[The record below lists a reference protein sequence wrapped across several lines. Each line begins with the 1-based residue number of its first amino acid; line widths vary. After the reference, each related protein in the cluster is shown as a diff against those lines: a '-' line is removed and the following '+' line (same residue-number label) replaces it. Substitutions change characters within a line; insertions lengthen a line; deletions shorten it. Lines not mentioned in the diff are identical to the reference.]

1 MQKQQDIG
9 KAHWLSKPTLV
20 GGCHSPLPALQ
31 DPRSGGLVPT
41 HSLTILPKI
50 QTQVPLGQEIAPSHP
65 VGGWWSRVPIRLRPQ
80 KFCGKGGKVVYHPY
94 HLRILHPKRKQG

>member
-31 DPRSGGLVPT
+31 DLRSKGLVPT
-41 HSLTILPKI
+41 HSPTILPKYPNSS
-50 QTQVPLGQEIAPSHP
+50 PLGAGDS
-65 VGGWWSRVPIRLRPQ
+65 PITP
-80 KFCGKGGKVVYHPY
+80 P
-94 HLRILHPKRKQG
+94 